1 MSNLIIHRKSQFY
14 WGGVFFSI
22 YVNGVEVERIKRK
35 ETKTIPVT
43 AGRIALEIRKGTFKN
58 AIFFDITENETKS
71 FEVSVKNTLLHTLIP
86 IYSFIVKDSIFSI
99 EPLKQ

>member
-43 AGRIALEIRKGTFKN
+43 EGRITLEIRKGMFKN
-58 AIFFDITENETKS
+58 AIFFDIAENETKS
-71 FEVSVKNTLLHTLIP
+71 FEVSIKKVLLHMLFP
-86 IYSFIVKDSIFSI
+86 FYSFMVKDSIFSI
-99 EPLKQ
+99 DLVK